1 MVHLAAPNA
10 HLYVIVV
17 EQLEH
22 LKHAVY
28 CSDSVDQG
36 CPKFRASG
44 RCGYNMLRSGASYLW
59 VLSVLHFWRQEFGG
73 GLLNFGKF
81 CTPAEDIYRCDVIL
95 GTYRE

>member
-1 MVHLAAPNA
+1 MMVHLAAPNA

-36 CPKFRASG
+36 CPSSG
-44 RCGYNMLRSGASYLW
+44 LRVAVVTTRCTVGLQYVTLLARRIRRRRLEFW
-59 VLSVLHFWRQEFGG
+59 KILHP
-73 GLLNFGKF
+73 
-81 CTPAEDIYRCDVIL
+81 PAEDIYRCDVKL
-95 GTYRE
+95 WTYHE